1 MARRRSPSVK
11 MPVMRAGGVE
21 HHDHAHAA
29 ARHGRQRRRHRRVF
43 GQRRDID
50 LHDVG
55 DVGQQ
60 LAAQRAT
67 GVGAGEIVGAET
79 ARVEQG
85 DRQCVAEG
93 QGRGSAGGGA
103 RFSGQASWST
113 RASRWMSASWASEEV
128 SLPVMAISLPPR
140 RFHQRH
146 DGQQLVVLAGI
157 GNGDQHVVA
166 GDHAQVAMHGLGG
179 MDEIGRG
186 AGAGEGGGQL
196 ARDVAGLAD
205 AADDDAAA
213 AFQDQRDRG
222 AELRPDAPRQRRDG
236 GRLDLKH
243 LAAHGHDAGI
253 VGDVGSVGRNG
264 LVHRWP
270 AFMME
275 PNYSNRAPHPVP

>member
-1 MARRRSPSVK
+1 MAASADRY
-11 MPVMRAGGVE
+11 
-21 HHDHAHAA
+21 
-29 ARHGRQRRRHRRVF
+29 RRVF
-43 GQRRDID
+43 GQRRNID

-85 DRQCVAEG
+85 DRQCIAEG
-93 QGRGSAGGGA
+93 QCRGGAGGRGQVQRAGFLVDAGVEVDVGFLGERGGFVA
-103 RFSGQASWST
+103 GDGDQLA
-113 RASRWMSASWASEEV
+113 AEA
-128 SLPVMAISLPPR
+128 L
-140 RFHQRH
+140 HQRH
-146 DGQQLVVLAGI
+146 DGQQLVVLARI

-213 AFQDQRDRG
+213 TFQDQRDGG
-222 AELRPDAPRQRRDG
+222 AELRPDAPRQRAT
-236 GRLDLKH
+236 
-243 LAAHGHDAGI
+243 AAASI
-253 VGDVGSVGRNG
+253 SSTWRPMATTRPSSATRAARWRNG
-264 LVHRWP
+264 LVHRG
-270 AFMME
+270 
-275 PNYSNRAPHPVP
+275 RRL